1 MPDSVLQESEG
12 LEDAEDRAGTTSRY
26 MGNPSQKDFGGL
38 RQIFDG
44 NDRVMRG
51 VSTHGKVGSRHAE
64 RVANISI
71 TDPWSLDVEQV
82 RLLLLKVFP
91 KAFPKPG
98 MKRDRRQR
106 KRARLWTLI
115 IQHYFREGRTAGR
128 IAMRLYAKRVRKK
141 FELLKHPKRARTL
154 AQEEKRVEDTI
165 RRIRKAAAGL
175 RTTGKPRTKGSR
187 LKIAQLAAN
196 EGFKPDFE

>member
-1 MPDSVLQESEG
+1 MRPLKESVTRVPDSAPQGSKG
-12 LEDAEDRAGTTSRY
+12 LEGAEDRAGTTSRY

-38 RQIFDG
+38 RRVFDG
-44 NDRVMRG
+44 NDQVMRG
-51 VSTHGKVGSRHAE
+51 VSTHGKARSRHAE

-71 TDPWSLDVEQV
+71 TDPWFLNDEQV

-91 KAFPKPG
+91 RAFPKPG
-98 MKRDRRQR
+98 MKINRRQR
-106 KRARLWTLI
+106 KRARLWMLI
-115 IQHYFREGRTAGR
+115 IQLYFREGRTAGR

-187 LKIAQLAAN
+187 LR
-196 EGFKPDFE
+196 